1 MKLFKFIFIA
11 FMFIFLTQCSTQNKD
26 ADFLKLADEYVDG
39 FLEWRPQYGVYLGLH
54 NYDGKINDFSKASIQ
69 AEISRLKEYQNKFT
83 DFNSASLS
91 SKTYFDWKM
100 ICSNIQSELFQLEDL
115 KTFSTNPMTYSNSF
129 DLNIYV
135 KRNFAPIEQQVK
147 SIIAIEEKIPA
158 IFENAKLN
166 LQDSLALPHIELAID
181 IAKGNASFY
190 KPIY

>member
-1 MKLFKFIFIA
+1 
-11 FMFIFLTQCSTQNKD
+11 MFIFLTQCSTQNKD

-147 SIIAIEEKIPA
+147 SIIAI
-158 IFENAKLN
+158 
-166 LQDSLALPHIELAID
+166 
-181 IAKGNASFY
+181 
-190 KPIY
+190 